1 VSRVSDI
8 IDESGIGSLTELSPT
23 EEIGEV
29 LRHFRDHVKGLDPLD
44 RELAVIEA
52 KSSLKANGV
61 EGGARLIDIA
71 LRGLGKSESQNLQG
85 SEIKFTDIKPW
96 PDDVMGDALLTEI
109 TASIKKHVIVH
120 DEAAVAIALWI
131 LHTYTFDT
139 AHISPRLAI
148 ISPTKRCGKT
158 TLLKLLHRLVK
169 KPMQTSNLTPAV
181 LFRLIEK
188 EHPTLLVDEADTY
201 LVSNDDFKSVLN
213 AGHDRQFAFVCRC
226 VGEDYEPRKFYVW
239 SPVAIAAIGR
249 IQDTLMDRSVVIEM
263 KRKTNREKVSAL
275 RRTQAKKLESVARKC
290 LRWANDN
297 IDRLRYI
304 EPDLPSELNDRS
316 ADNWEPLLAIAECVV
331 GQWPKA
337 ARNAALRLSAKTAQN
352 DDSETYSIQLLRD
365 IWQLLSVRLDSDI
378 VTMKEIV
385 EQLVDLEDRPWANLG
400 RGKQLTTSYL
410 GKLLRRFD
418 IHSKVVRSGVDVAK
432 GYRREW
438 FSDAFDRYL
447 PKESVTSVT
456 APESLEKMPLD
467 DGLQNPSVTEP
478 EWLQNTN
485 DFEDVTDVTE
495 KDGVLNEAYEE
506 RAAIMEFCGGLPR
519 AEAERLARIQTVDSG
534 RNEDIR

>member
-1 VSRVSDI
+1 
-8 IDESGIGSLTELSPT
+8 
-23 EEIGEV
+23 
-29 LRHFRDHVKGLDPLD
+29 
-44 RELAVIEA
+44 
-52 KSSLKANGV
+52 
-61 EGGARLIDIA
+61 
-71 LRGLGKSESQNLQG
+71 
-85 SEIKFTDIKPW
+85 
-96 PDDVMGDALLTEI
+96 
-109 TASIKKHVIVH
+109 
-120 DEAAVAIALWI
+120 
-131 LHTYTFDT
+131 
-139 AHISPRLAI
+139 
-148 ISPTKRCGKT
+148 
-158 TLLKLLHRLVK
+158 
-169 KPMQTSNLTPAV
+169 
-181 LFRLIEK
+181 
-188 EHPTLLVDEADTY
+188 
-201 LVSNDDFKSVLN
+201 
-213 AGHDRQFAFVCRC
+213 
-226 VGEDYEPRKFYVW
+226 
-239 SPVAIAAIGR
+239 
-249 IQDTLMDRSVVIEM
+249 
-263 KRKTNREKVSAL
+263 
-275 RRTQAKKLESVARKC
+275 
-290 LRWANDN
+290 
-297 IDRLRYI
+297 
-304 EPDLPSELNDRS
+304 
-316 ADNWEPLLAIAECVV
+316 
-331 GQWPKA
+331 
-337 ARNAALRLSAKTAQN
+337 
-352 DDSETYSIQLLRD
+352 LRD

>member
-1 VSRVSDI
+1 VSTVADI
-8 IDESGIGSLTELSPT
+8 IEETGVGSLTELSPT
-23 EEIGEV
+23 EDIGEV
-29 LRHFRDHVKGLDPLD
+29 LRHFRDQVKDLDPLD
-44 RELAVIEA
+44 RELVVREA
-52 KSSLKANGV
+52 KISLKANGV
-61 EGGARLIDIA
+61 EGGARLIEVA
-71 LRGLGKSESQNLQG
+71 LRGLGTSDSQNLQG
-85 SEIKFTDIKPW
+85 SEIEFTDIEPW
-96 PDDVMGDALLTEI
+96 PDKVMGEVLLMEI
-109 TASIKKHVIVH
+109 TASIKKHVVVH

-201 LVSNDDFKSVLN
+201 LVSNDDIKSVLN

-249 IQDTLMDRSVVIEM
+249 LQDTLMDRSVVIEM
-263 KRKTNREKVSAL
+263 KRKAEREKVSAL
-275 RRTQAKKLESVARKC
+275 RRKQGKELESVALKC

-297 IDRLRYI
+297 HDRLRYI
-304 EPDLPSELNDRS
+304 EPDLPNELNDRS
-316 ADNWEPLLAIAECVV
+316 VDNWEPLFSIAECIG
-331 GQWPKA
+331 GQWPDA

-352 DDSETYSIQLLRD
+352 DDSETYAV
-365 IWQLLSVRLDSDI
+365 QLLSDIQQLLSDRLDSES

-418 IHSKVVRSGVDVAK
+418 IHSKTVRSGSDVAK

-447 PKESVTSVT
+447 PKDTVTSVT
-456 APESLEKMPLD
+456 APESLEKTPLN

-485 DFEDVTDVTE
+485 EFDDVTDVTE

-519 AEAERLARIQTVDSG
+519 AEAERLARIQSNALG
-534 RNEDIR
+534 RNKDIH